1 MSGYVEA
8 YDKGLRGSSSYI
20 VSYDVNFPLKSNSG
34 INHDKP

>member
-8 YDKGLRGSSSYI
+8 YDIGGSSSYI
-20 VSYDVNFPLKSNSG
+20 VSYDVDFPLKSNSG